1 MHRWPSWAAIPDHRE
16 APSAGAP
23 GNRSRAVVA
32 QTRFIQ
38 VYIGGFMQRLVPIS
52 LILLFA
58 VGCNQRPEEH
68 ANSSAP
74 ATPEAV
80 SPSAATPSAP
90 SMVRFEPSVLPDCS
104 PPSASKVLVIW
115 DVGQAGG
122 ELVDI
127 KIVGA
132 GGVEELFATGG
143 RQGSKETGPWMLPGS
158 TLIAR
163 DHATGTEL
171 GRAAIGSGA
180 CER

>member
-1 MHRWPSWAAIPDHRE
+1 
-16 APSAGAP
+16 
-23 GNRSRAVVA
+23 
-32 QTRFIQ
+32 
-38 VYIGGFMQRLVPIS
+38 MQRFAPIA

-68 ANSSAP
+68 ANSDVQ

-80 SPSAATPSAP
+80 APPNSTPPATG
-90 SMVRFEPSVLPDCS
+90 MVRFEPSALPDCS

-132 GGVEELFATGG
+132 EGVEELFATGG

-158 TLIAR
+158 TLVAR
-163 DHATGTEL
+163 DHATGIEL
-171 GRAAIGSGA
+171 DRASIGSGA
-180 CER
+180 CEP

>member
-1 MHRWPSWAAIPDHRE
+1 L
-16 APSAGAP
+16 
-23 GNRSRAVVA
+23 
-32 QTRFIQ
+32 IQ
-38 VYIGGFMQRLVPIS
+38 LYIGGFMQRLVPIS

-68 ANSSAP
+68 ANASVQG
-74 ATPEAV
+74 TPETV
-80 SPSAATPSAP
+80 SPSTATLPAT
-90 SMVRFEPSVLPDCS
+90 SMVRFEPSTLPDCS
-104 PPSASKVLVIW
+104 PPSASKVLVLW

-132 GGVEELFATGG
+132 NGAEELFATGG

-158 TLIAR
+158 TLVAR

-171 GRAAIGSGA
+171 GRASIGSGA
-180 CER
+180 CEP